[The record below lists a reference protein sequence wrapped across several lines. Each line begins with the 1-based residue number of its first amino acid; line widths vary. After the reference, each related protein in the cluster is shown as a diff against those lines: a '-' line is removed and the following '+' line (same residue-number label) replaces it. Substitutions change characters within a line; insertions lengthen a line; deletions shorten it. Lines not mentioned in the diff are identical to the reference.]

1 MQRGYKTW
9 AEKEATQV
17 RSRVGLAACDRLP
30 ARLLLRHLDAIVITP
45 RIVPGMTA
53 ADIAQLTRQDPQS
66 WSAVSG
72 HVDGTTIVIVND
84 AHSPARQES
93 NLHHEAA
100 HLIRGHRP
108 SRFLKLDDLTLREY
122 DQDAEGEAE
131 WLAGCLHLP
140 RAALMEA
147 LIRDEDNSAIGQRF
161 MASAEM
167 VRFRRSVTGVDR
179 QMAARSQRR

>member
-9 AEKEATQV
+9 AEKEASQV
-17 RSRVGLAACDRLP
+17 RSRVGLSACDRLS
-30 ARLLLRHLDAIVITP
+30 ARLLLRHLNAIVITP
-45 RIVPGMTA
+45 HLVPGMTPT
-53 ADIAQLTRQDPQS
+53 DIAQLTRQDPRS

-84 AHSPARQES
+84 AHSPTRQES

-100 HLIRGHRP
+100 HLMRGHRP
-108 SRFLKLDDLTLREY
+108 SKFLKLDDLTLREY
-122 DQDAEGEAE
+122 DQDAEHEAE

-140 RAALMEA
+140 RAALLEA
-147 LIRDEDNSAIGQRF
+147 LRRGEDDSAIGQRF
-161 MASAEM
+161 LASPEM

-179 QMAARSQRR
+179 QLAARGQRQ